1 MTTNYEKDRSGYKFS
16 NTGEVRLIGARHAIQ
31 LAKDNLLD
39 LSTVSFDFKSNEMK
53 INEQLKNAQDVM
65 DEIKD
70 EKERRIEEAKRIE
83 RQKKEA
89 LIKLEKDTVEAFN
102 KNIEQLRKND
112 MYEESTFSKIV
123 NNLRRDK
130 NNAVAFK
137 DESKLVFSDK
147 SSRFIYQKG
156 NMKIERIADYEE
168 DTYKIFPNSM
178 SEKEKEDEGK
188 KWLAENEIK
197 RKHDKMFK
205 NEARKLM
212 FKEIEGQKFST
223 LIDPKNQEA
232 LSKGKG
238 FKGQNPNH
246 QYLFRDGDMVF
257 MVDKLTLKI
266 GGKDV
271 TKSNVFFIEKYDKK
285 GFVMNDNLKK
295 IKEKAIEELKEEKNT
310 EAKGEK

>member
-1 MTTNYEKDRSGYKFS
+1 MEEMATNYEKDRSGYKFS
-16 NTGEVRLIGARHAIQ
+16 NTGEVRLIEARHAIQ

-53 INEQLKNAQDVM
+53 INEQL
-65 DEIKD
+65 
-70 EKERRIEEAKRIE
+70 
-83 RQKKEA
+83 
-89 LIKLEKDTVEAFN
+89 
-102 KNIEQLRKND
+102 RKND
-112 MYEESTFSKIV
+112 MYGESTFSKIV

-137 DESKLVFSDK
+137 DESKLVFPDK

-232 LSKGKG
+232 LSNGKG

-246 QYLFRDGDMVF
+246 QYLFRDCDMAF

-266 GGKDV
+266 GGEDV

-285 GFVMNDNLKK
+285 GFVMNDNL
-295 IKEKAIEELKEEKNT
+295 
-310 EAKGEK
+310 